1 MFHTVKRLGNGL
13 AWLED
18 VLVMWTVAIIA
29 VLLGLGVILRYVFN
43 NPLTWSEEFVVTLF
57 VWSVM
62 FGIPSAL
69 RSRMHIRIDVLIL
82 RLKPQARRW
91 VGMLACVA
99 GAVILAAAVYAGVSY
114 TLNVWGSNT
123 PMLGYSMGWIFIS
136 MPIGFALTLLH
147 GAIILIDEGP
157 EVVFQNATET
167 VIDMAQT

>member
-1 MFHTVKRLGNGL
+1 MFQTVKRLGSGL

-43 NPLTWSEEFVVTLF
+43 DPITWSEEFVVTLF

-69 RSRMHIRIDVLIL
+69 RLNPR
-82 RLKPQARRW
+82 ARRW
-91 VGMLACVA
+91 VGLLACVA